1 MSAAAVSPGAT
12 WLLIALNA
20 ALFAWQVAQARRV
33 ARARRAAEHQ
43 VRELAAA
50 IADVRRAAAGLR
62 AEALGQLE
70 PADAARLRPPPPTTV
85 H

>member
-1 MSAAAVSPGAT
+1 MPMSAAAVSPGAT

-20 ALFAWQVAQARRV
+20 V
-33 ARARRAAEHQ
+33 RAAEHQ